1 MRLDRLDLVRFGHF
15 SDFTIDFGSAKNN
28 HDFHVIYGDNE
39 TGKSTSYNALLD
51 LLFGFP
57 ARTNYSFRH
66 GSKALR
72 IDATLSTTEKKLKV
86 SRLKS
91 GLYNHAETLLG
102 ESVLAEFTRGLT
114 RDTYGTM
121 FSMDEETLEQ
131 GGKDIVASKGDLATL
146 LFSAA
151 AGLGNISQRLDI
163 ITEKANYFRPN
174 AQKMPLKNDLSTL
187 SELGQQLEALDT
199 RASEFRILEMKRLEL
214 DESLKL
220 VNIAIKSDQSKLAKL
235 DKQKNAAGCAKR
247 LFKHQSS
254 RERYKDLPM
263 IPRQWWAELQN
274 FVHSTTDARNQRNQL
289 ENALSAISETIDAL
303 PPVDLV
309 LDEQATI
316 EQLQGMQK
324 ESLALD
330 KRIAQSSVEFEHL
343 SKEIEQLKTR
353 LPVDNLPDNTTPAF
367 RSGESSQLQAELR
380 HYVELSTLLKEALK
394 AEETAKNRKA
404 NLIKSLP
411 EKPVDPAPLQHL
423 LNAISAAED
432 SNYPN
437 QLIDEAAQLEVTLN
451 QHLLDLAP
459 WQGNSEQLRELHCPE
474 SIQIDDLDKAL
485 EKAQSELR
493 SCVAHQQQIKRQQ
506 LTKKQ
511 EIALLEEQHSVVT
524 DRKLLSEIQDSLW
537 SQWQFHQQQ
546 IEDKLD
552 HNSLSQSA
560 NDIERLL
567 KIQEQLWS
575 QKDANVESMSQLK
588 IAYNALSS
596 TTAALEEINQD
607 IEAATNQAKALESK
621 LEQLNSAFNLP
632 DKGGVQSLKSWL
644 KCRED
649 TLRVDTELRR
659 INALKNTRL
668 QQRDNYSNRIR
679 KKLNEFDQALDNGT
693 VSLEELMQKA
703 HDVLSSLNSLKS
715 YFQTAQQQIN
725 DQNLTIEDFTAR
737 QESLTKDM
745 QSWERNWKTL
755 VRDNCLNGV
764 ANEDLQS
771 RLELLI
777 NLDTAQNR
785 IRIHTSDREQ
795 LASIREHQLL
805 KLREVLT
812 RLGLTADKIINT
824 DKADSITN
832 ELGKRL
838 EQARK
843 QEDQREELSRQRE
856 DTKSRLAELLHESAS
871 LFEDFETRKR
881 KLNASSMEDLQL
893 VLNDCRKRDELD
905 EEINELK
912 LELQHLTGIDG
923 DNFSQSDNLEFDAS
937 SIDLELESSRHSLEA
952 LLGKRDQY
960 LTEMQTLVNK
970 LDAIGSSNEV
980 ARLDEE
986 RSNLRLY
993 VQEQTRSTMKSR
1005 LGVAAAREGMRQYRE
1020 AHQSNM
1026 LTQAGNIFREITGE
1040 NFTELKTQPDKK
1052 QRELLFAVT
1061 KEGNFLEADK
1071 LSKGTRFQ
1079 LFLALRLAAYKDYAR
1094 STVPLPFVADDIL
1107 DAFDNQRSAESL
1119 EQFHEISQTGQV
1131 IYLTHHKHIVDLAKE
1146 VSNDTVRIHELPPR
1160 IQHIA

>member
-15 SDFTIDFGSAKNN
+15 SDFAIDFGSAKNN

-39 TGKSTSYNALLD
+39 AGKSTSYNALLD

-91 GLYNHAETLLG
+91 GLYDHAESLLS
-102 ESVLAEFTRGLT
+102 ESVFAEFTRGLT

-131 GGKDIVASKGDLATL
+131 GGNDIVASKGDLATL

-151 AGLGNISQRLDI
+151 AGLGSISQRLDT
-163 ITEKANYFRPN
+163 ITEKANYYRPN

-199 RASEFRILEMKRLEL
+199 RASEFRILESKRLEL
-214 DESLKL
+214 DESLKM
-220 VNIAIKSDQSKLAKL
+220 VNLAIKSDQSKIAKL

-247 LFKHQSS
+247 LLKYQSI
-254 RERYKDLPM
+254 RERYKDLPTV
-263 IPRQWWAELQN
+263 PRQWWTELQT
-274 FVHSTTDARNQRNQL
+274 FVRSTTDARNQRSRL
-289 ENALSAISETIDAL
+289 ENTLSAINEAINVL
-303 PPVDLV
+303 PPVDFV

-316 EQLQGMQK
+316 EQLQDMQN
-324 ESLALD
+324 ETLVLE
-330 KRIAQSSVEFEHL
+330 KRITQSTVEFEHL
-343 SKEIEQLKTR
+343 NNEIEQLTKR
-353 LPVDNLPDNTTPAF
+353 LPVDSLPDTTTPLF
-367 RSGESSQLQAELR
+367 RSGEQSQLQAELR
-380 HYVELSTLLKEALK
+380 HYVELSTLLKEAQT
-394 AEETAKNRKA
+394 AEESAKNRKA
-404 NLIKSLP
+404 NLVKSLP
-411 EKPVDPAPLQHL
+411 EIPVDPAPLQHL

-451 QHLLDLAP
+451 QHLHDLAP
-459 WQGNSEQLRELHCPE
+459 WQGSSEQLRELHCPE
-474 SIQIDDLDKAL
+474 IIQIDNLDKAI
-485 EKAQSELR
+485 EKAQSDLH
-493 SCVAHQQQIKRQQ
+493 SCLAHQQKIKRQQ
-506 LTKKQ
+506 QTKKQ
-511 EIALLEEQHSVVT
+511 EIALLEGQHSVA

-537 SQWQFHQQQ
+537 SQWYLHQQQ

-560 NDIERLL
+560 HDIERLL
-567 KIQEQLWS
+567 KTQEHLWS
-575 QKDANVESMSQLK
+575 QQDANVESMSQLK
-588 IAYNALSS
+588 IAHNALSS
-596 TTAALEEINQD
+596 TAAALEEANQD
-607 IEAATNQAKALESK
+607 LEAAKNQVKALES
-621 LEQLNSAFNLP
+621 QLAELNYTFNLP
-632 DKGGVQSLKSWL
+632 DKSNVQSLKSWL
-644 KCRED
+644 KRRED
-649 TLRVDTELRR
+649 TLRIDAELRR
-659 INALKNTRL
+659 ISALISTRQ
-668 QQRDNYSNRIR
+668 QQRNNYSIRIW
-679 KKLNEFDQALDNGT
+679 KKLNEFDST
-693 VSLEELMQKA
+693 VEADDSSLEELMQQA
-703 HDVLSSLNSLKS
+703 NDVLSSLNSSTS
-715 YFQTAQQQIN
+715 YFQTAAQQIN
-725 DQNLTIEDFTAR
+725 DQILTIESTSTR
-737 QESLTKDM
+737 RESLVQDM
-745 QSWERNWKTL
+745 QSWEANWKTL

-764 ANEDLQS
+764 ANEDLQT
-771 RLELLI
+771 RLALLMEL
-777 NLDTAQNR
+777 DAAQKR
-785 IRIHTSDREQ
+785 IRTHTSDREQ

-805 KLREVLT
+805 KLREVST
-812 RLGLTADKIINT
+812 RLGLTTDDTINT
-824 DKADSITN
+824 SIVVSSIN
-832 ELGKRL
+832 ELAKRL
-838 EQARK
+838 EQAHK
-843 QEDQREELSRQRE
+843 QVDQHEELSRQRE
-856 DTKSRLAELLHESAS
+856 DTNSRLAELLQESAS
-871 LFEDFETRKR
+871 LLEDFENRKR
-881 KLNASSMEDLQL
+881 KLNVTSMEDLQL
-893 VLNDCRKRDELD
+893 ILNDCQKRDELD
-905 EEINELK
+905 EEIDELT
-912 LELQHLTGIDG
+912 LELQHLTGIED
-923 DNFSQSDNLEFDAS
+923 DKFLQYDELEFDSA
-937 SIDLELESSRHSLEA
+937 SIDLELENSRHSLEA

-993 VQEQTRSTMKSR
+993 IQEQTRSTMKSR

-1040 NFTELKTQPDKK
+1040 NFTGLKTQPDKK

-1061 KEGNFLEADK
+1061 NEGNLLEADK